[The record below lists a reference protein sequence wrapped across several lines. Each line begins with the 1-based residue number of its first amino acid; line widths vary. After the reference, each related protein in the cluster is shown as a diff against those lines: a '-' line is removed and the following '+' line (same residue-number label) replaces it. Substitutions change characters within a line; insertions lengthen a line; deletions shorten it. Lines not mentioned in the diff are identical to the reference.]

1 MTVVSLGLDA
11 GTASIPTRE
20 AFLIAPT
27 ILAARLAGD
36 PALAGEPFLL
46 STCNR
51 IEVYASAARCPDA
64 ALDAI
69 ARAWAGDRDRLA
81 WLEREARRRV
91 GLTAARHL
99 VRVAVGLESQVIGDR
114 QVAGQLRRAYAATGA
129 GRAKGELARLIET
142 ALQAG
147 RRGGRRGGGART
159 VGARAVDDAVRRL
172 GGAAAPWLVV
182 GAGRV
187 AGDVVRR
194 LAQRRLGP
202 VTIANRSP
210 DRAERLAQL
219 VGADVVSLAAL
230 PAQAAASRVTVL
242 AAEAGRPLLAAAALA
257 AARATADRAARPLLI
272 VDLAIP
278 RAADPSVARL
288 SGVELL
294 TLDDLAARPTD
305 EPDPSALAS
314 AERIVDRAVER
325 FAAWLELDA
334 ARHAVEPLRVA
345 LAEICGRELAHAA
358 PELASRRLLAR
369 ISGKLLAGPMRA
381 LERRIGDGRSVAPV
395 ADAIRELF
403 PQA

>member
-11 GTASIPTRE
+11 GTASIATRE

-159 VGARAVDDAVRRL
+159 VGARAVDDAVTRL
-172 GGAAAPWLVV
+172 GGAAPWLVV

-194 LAQRRLGP
+194 LARRRLGP

-230 PAQAAASRVTVL
+230 PAHAAASRVMVL
-242 AAEAGRPLLAAAALA
+242 AAEAGRPLLTAPPLA
-257 AARATADRAARPLLI
+257 AARATADRAGRPLLI
-272 VDLAIP
+272 IDLAIP

-314 AERIVDRAVER
+314 AERIVDGAVER

-369 ISGKLLAGPMRA
+369 ISGKLMAGPMRA
-381 LERRIGDGRSVAPV
+381 LEKRIGDGRSVAPV
-395 ADAIRELF
+395 TDAIRELF